1 MSNEEPSISAKQV
14 EILEKMY
21 PPKDFKPGDRMDDI
35 MFYAG
40 KRAVILYLR
49 SLIDRKELI

>member
-1 MSNEEPSISAKQV
+1 MSNDEPSIPAKQV
-14 EILEKMY
+14 EILEKMF